1 MIKITSLLISIFLVS
16 AISNRTT
23 ESTHQVKTIYIKT
36 LGKVDQEKVEFIK
49 KSITSFYGF
58 ECKLAKQEEVSCD
71 ILSPSKKRC
80 DAPSILRKF
89 NSNHHVFIL
98 TEKDI
103 SHKRAANP
111 EYGIIGLGSCPGKV
125 CVVSTNRIKK
135 ASKRVFLD
143 RLQKVVLHEIG
154 HNLGIPHCT
163 SSKECLMN
171 DARGKAKTID
181 AEKVMI
187 CDDCRQKIKH

>member
-1 MIKITSLLISIFLVS
+1 MIKISSLLISLFLIS
-16 AISNRTT
+16 SISNSTT
-23 ESTHQVKTIYIKT
+23 APTRQVKTIYIKT
-36 LGKVDQEKVEFIK
+36 LGKVDQEKVDFIK

-58 ECKLAKQEEVSCD
+58 ECRIASQEEASVD

-89 NSNHHVFIL
+89 NSNYHVFVL

-103 SHKRAANP
+103 SHKREANP
-111 EYGIIGLGSCPGKV
+111 EYGIIGLGFCPGKV
-125 CVVSTNRIKK
+125 CVVSTHRIRN
-135 ASKRVFLD
+135 ASKKVFLD
-143 RLQKVVLHEIG
+143 RLRKVALHEVG

-171 DARGKAKTID
+171 DARGTSKTID
-181 AEKVMI
+181 REKVMI
-187 CDDCRQKIKH
+187 CDNCRKKIKH